1 MSTAPRLRILA
12 DHLAHILKRKGGP
25 VSRSDAEAAV
35 RKIVKGS
42 FSKAQFEGAV
52 ALAAARGGRSC
63 GNLVERCWW
72 EFIAPD
78 GAQHEGKWKWQR

>member
-12 DHLAHILKRKGGP
+12 DHLTRELRNKGGP
-25 VSRSDAEAAV
+25 ISRSDAEAAV

-52 ALAAARGGRSC
+52 ALAAARGDINRQCGGTVLVGIQRS
-63 GNLVERCWW
+63 
-72 EFIAPD
+72 
-78 GAQHEGKWKWQR
+78 